1 VRGTGSSPVPATKK
15 TKVMSV
21 AKLLDTFFKE
31 QWIEAQDCEIDFS
44 KHEPTD
50 IRNSLHVYE
59 ERYQIGNDTYRLLY
73 AIDSESEPL
82 IEVLKK
88 S

>member
-1 VRGTGSSPVPATKK
+1 
-15 TKVMSV
+15 MSV